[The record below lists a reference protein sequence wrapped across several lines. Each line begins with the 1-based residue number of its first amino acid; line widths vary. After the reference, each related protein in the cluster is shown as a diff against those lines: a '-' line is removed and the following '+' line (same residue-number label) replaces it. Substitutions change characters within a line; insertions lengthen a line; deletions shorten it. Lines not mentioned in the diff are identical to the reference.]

1 MPEEVKEEKI
11 DSPETPEE
19 VKEEVKEEK
28 PKGLIGKMAD
38 AIVPDHDE
46 QMAIISTFVRLGVLV
61 WSGGIL
67 TLNYVAI
74 PGVPQQKID
83 PTFIASVFTG
93 VLATFGVQTAKSK
106 NNGNGGKPPAP
117 QVSKAD
123 MEALIE
129 KASQTAPAQIIR
141 IEQAP
146 LNLTAAANQPKKE
159 EPPVVL

>member
-1 MPEEVKEEKI
+1 MPEEVKEEETV
-11 DSPETPEE
+11 DLPESS
-19 VKEEVKEEK
+19 EEVKEEK
-28 PKGLIGKMAD
+28 EEKPKGIIGKMAD

-46 QMAIISTFVRLGVLV
+46 QMAIISTFVRLGILV

-74 PGVPQQKID
+74 PNFPQKNID

-106 NNGNGGKPPAP
+106 QNGNGGKPPAP
-117 QVSKAD
+117 SVSKED
-123 MEALIE
+123 MEKLIE
-129 KASQTAPAQIIR
+129 RASQTAPAQIIR

-146 LNLTAAANQPKKE
+146 LNLTAAATQPKKE
-159 EPPVVL
+159 EPPVTL

>member
-1 MPEEVKEEKI
+1 MAEEVKEKKVE
-11 DSPETPEE
+11 
-19 VKEEVKEEK
+19 EEK
-28 PKGLIGKMAD
+28 PKGVFAKIKEKL
-38 AIVPDHDE
+38 VPDQDE
-46 QMAIISTFVRLGVLV
+46 QQAIISTFVRLGILV

-74 PGVPQQKID
+74 PNFPQKNID

-93 VLATFGVQTAKSK
+93 VLATFGVQTAKNK
-106 NNGNGGKPPAP
+106 NNGNGGKPPVPA
-117 QVSKAD
+117 VSKAD

-146 LNLTAAANQPKKE
+146 LNLTAAATQPKKE
-159 EPPVVL
+159 EPPVIL